1 MGQLMISKTV
11 AFKNSCNMW
20 QLKNGQFPAT
30 KKRPAEVQR
39 QFYQKFLE

>member
-20 QLKNGQFPAT
+20 QLKNSQFPAE
-30 KKRPAEVQR
+30 KEWPVEVQR
-39 QFYQKFLE
+39 